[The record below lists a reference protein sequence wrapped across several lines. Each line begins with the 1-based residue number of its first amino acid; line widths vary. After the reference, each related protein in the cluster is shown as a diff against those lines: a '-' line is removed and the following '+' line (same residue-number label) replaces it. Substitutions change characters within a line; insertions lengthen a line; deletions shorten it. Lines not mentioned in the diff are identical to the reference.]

1 METLQVAIVGA
12 GPSGLY
18 AAEAITGQDQ
28 YGYAVDVIDQLP
40 TPFGLLRYGVA
51 PDHLKIKSLAEKF
64 QGIIDDPQVH
74 FLGNVEVGRDIT
86 VDELRERYHAVIY
99 AYGSAS
105 DRKLNIPGEDLP
117 GCLSA
122 REFVAWYSG
131 YPDTSLPVDLDHPA
145 VAVIG
150 LGNVAVDVARI
161 LGLPAAELDYTD
173 MPSYVLEA
181 LNASS
186 VQAIHLLGRR
196 GPLDVKFGLKEF
208 RELTQC
214 RGIGVHVDPADLVFT
229 AAEQERIAGDRTLAR
244 LVDLLQELAVRPV
257 DPTERQVYLD
267 FWSTPTAVLGTDHVT
282 GLEITD
288 TRTKQV
294 RRVEVAMVLK
304 AAGYLGVPLP
314 GLPFDERAAVVPS
327 EEDRVL
333 RDGQPSLGEYV
344 TGWIGRGATGV
355 IGVNRHHA
363 RNTIAALLAD
373 APALL
378 ARERSGDA
386 LGLLRERGVAVVTE
400 EGWSSIDAAE
410 IALGAT
416 AGRAR
421 TKISSRLDLL
431 ATGTE

>member
-1 METLQVAIVGA
+1 MDTLRVAIVGA

-18 AAEAITGQDQ
+18 AAEAIAAQDQ
-28 YGYAVDVIDQLP
+28 YAYTVDVIDQLP

-51 PDHLKIKSLAEKF
+51 PDHLKIKSLAQKF
-64 QGIIDDPQVH
+64 QAIIDDPAVH
-74 FLGNVEVGRDIT
+74 FLGNVRVGRDIT
-86 VDELRERYHAVIY
+86 VDELRERYHVVIY

-105 DRKLNIPGEDLP
+105 DRKLNVPGEDLP

-131 YPDTSLPVDLDHPA
+131 YPDTGLPVDLAHPS

-161 LGLPAAELDYTD
+161 LGLPASELDYTD
-173 MPSYVLEA
+173 MPQYVHDA
-181 LNASS
+181 LNDSS
-186 VQAIHLLGRR
+186 VRQIHLLGRR

-208 RELTQC
+208 RELTEC
-214 RGIGVHVDPADLVFT
+214 PGVGVHLDPQLLEFT
-229 AAEQERIAGDRTLAR
+229 VEENERIAGDRTLGR
-244 LVDLLQELAVRPV
+244 LVELLRNLAERPV
-257 DPTERQVYLD
+257 DPSERQVYLH
-267 FWSTPTAVLGTDHVT
+267 FWATPTAVLGTDHVT

-294 RRVEVAMVLK
+294 RTTDVAMVLK

-314 GLPFDERAAVVPS
+314 GLPFDEKAAVVPS

-333 RDGQPSLGEYV
+333 RDGQTAPGEYV

-363 RNTIAALLAD
+363 RNTIAAVLAD
-373 APALL
+373 APTLL
-378 ARERSGDA
+378 AADRPGDA
-386 LGLLRERGVAVVTE
+386 LGLLTGRGVRVVTE
-400 EGWSSIDAAE
+400 EGWRNIDAAE
-410 IALGAT
+410 IELGAS

-421 TKISSRLDLL
+421 TKIGTTQDLL
-431 ATGTE
+431 RSGTE